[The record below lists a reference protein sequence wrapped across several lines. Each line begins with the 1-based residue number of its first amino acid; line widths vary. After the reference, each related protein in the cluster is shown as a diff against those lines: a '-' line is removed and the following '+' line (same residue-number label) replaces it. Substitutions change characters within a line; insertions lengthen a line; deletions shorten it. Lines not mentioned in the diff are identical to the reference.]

1 MLRRPLSRSPFL
13 RHFSASRATWNVQ
26 SAKADSSRNVDS
38 PASLQTAP
46 QADTKSDGT
55 RTDEHLPT
63 FSDSSS
69 FSKPDARSLSPNQLD
84 LVKQRLRSWTEQAAI
99 TLRVK
104 ADDFTASTKTTFSQ
118 LGSELNRV
126 TGYDEIEVLKRG
138 IVEQGIFLKKILH
151 YTGLLFLLNQR
162 SE

>member
-13 RHFSASRATWNVQ
+13 RHFSASPATWNIQ
-26 SAKADSSRNVDS
+26 PNKADNSRNGGNS
-38 PASLQTAP
+38 AP
-46 QADTKSDGT
+46 LRTTPDVDTKSDGAQ
-55 RTDEHLPT
+55 TDEPLPT

>member
-13 RHFSASRATWNVQ
+13 RHFSASPATWIVQ
-26 SAKADSSRNVDS
+26 PPKADSSRNEENS
-38 PASLQTAP
+38 AP
-46 QADTKSDGT
+46 LRSTPNADAKSDGAQ
-55 RTDEHLPT
+55 TDEPLPT

-69 FSKPDARSLSPNQLD
+69 FSKLDARSLAPNQLD
-84 LVKQRLRSWTEQAAI
+84 LVKQRLRSWTERAAI

-138 IVEQGIFLKKILH
+138 IVEQGIFLKIFSTILA
-151 YTGLLFLLNQR
+151 YC
-162 SE
+162 SS